1 MMKANELW
9 REFCNKKKIDEN
21 TPYEAWA
28 FGDGDC
34 SGDDLLDLVL
44 QRRKFGTA
52 SAYDEYVAENALD
65 EIPEIGD
72 YSVLF
77 NSNGEAVCVIR
88 NYDVYIR
95 PFGSVPPFHAYAEG
109 EADGS
114 LKSWRNIHAKFFSP
128 RLELIGRP
136 LNAKSLIVCEKFTVE
151 YVIGADAREDD
162 ELFYVEPST
171 AYAKEI
177 IAYRDE
183 MLKAGSGFDGCF
195 SMKRMPDP
203 EEYSAYCAE
212 WADPGRPLD
221 EKGARGTVL
230 LCIRKADHRM
240 VGCMQVH
247 HVLNDR
253 MKKYTGHVGYSVRPS
268 ERRKGYATR
277 MLAKAK
283 DYLSSF
289 GFSEIGVSCV
299 PENEASRRTII
310 ANGGEFI
317 EMIHLKEDNVDL
329 ERYSI
334 KLGAYGERKCH
345 TDRTL

>member
-1 MMKANELW
+1 MTADELW
-9 REFCNKKKIDEN
+9 REFCNKVKIDAA
-21 TPYEAWA
+21 TPYEAWS

-34 SGDDLLDLVL
+34 SGDELLDLVL

-65 EIPEIGD
+65 DIPLIGD
-72 YSVLF
+72 YSVLLRA
-77 NSNGEAVCVIR
+77 NGEAACVIK

-95 PFGSVPPFHAYAEG
+95 PFESVPPFHAYAEG
-109 EADGS
+109 EADRS
-114 LKSWRNIHAKFFSP
+114 LESWRDIHAKFFRP
-128 RLELIGRP
+128 GLESIGRP
-136 LNAKSLIVCEKFTVE
+136 LNAKSLIVCEKFTLE
-151 YVIGADAREDD
+151 YVAESGAAEAE
-162 ELFYVEPST
+162 ELFFAEPSM

-177 IAYRDE
+177 IGYRAE
-183 MLKAGSGFDGCF
+183 MLEADSSFDGCF

-203 EEYSAYCAE
+203 KEYSDYCTE
-212 WADPGRPLD
+212 WANPSRPLD

-230 LCIRKADHRM
+230 LCVRKADNRM

-247 HVLNDR
+247 HVLNER
-253 MKKYTGHVGYSVRPS
+253 MKNYTGHVGYSVRPS

-289 GFSEIGVSCV
+289 GFSEIVVSCV
-299 PENEASRRTII
+299 PENEASRRTILS
-310 ANGGEFI
+310 NGGELI
-317 EMIHLKEDNVDL
+317 ETVYMKEDHVNL

-334 KLGAYGERKCH
+334 KLVTREDKKS
-345 TDRTL
+345 